1 MQRTDCEFDQ
11 AYLDRLANG
20 DPETQR
26 HFTRYFSE
34 LLSVKLRTRVRSRQ
48 LAEDV
53 RQETFLRVLDTIRR
67 KGGIDRPER
76 LGAFVHSVC
85 NNVLFESF
93 RAEGRTAPLP
103 EEGFDPVDP
112 SDDLEAEFV
121 KDDRRQ
127 RVRKLLAELAEKDRE
142 VLRLVF
148 MEERDKDEIC
158 RIMNVDRGYLRVL
171 VHRATNRLRESYKRA
186 TSAVLA
192 FFALSL

>member
-1 MQRTDCEFDQ
+1 MQLKDGEFDQ

-34 LLSVKLRTRVRSRQ
+34 LLAVKLRTRVRSRQ

-53 RQETFLRVLDTIRR
+53 RQETFLRVLDTLRR
-67 KGGIDRPER
+67 KGGIERPER

-93 RAEGRTAPLP
+93 RAEGRTSPMP
-103 EEGFDPVDP
+103 EEGFDPIDP
-112 SDDLEAEFV
+112 ADDLETEFV
-121 KDDRRQ
+121 REDRRQ
-127 RVRKLLAELAEKDRE
+127 RVRKLLGDLNAKDRE

-158 RIMNVDRGYLRVL
+158 RLMNVDRGYLRVL
-171 VHRATNRLRESYKRA
+171 VHRATNRLRDSYKRA
-186 TSAVLA
+186 TSAVSA
-192 FFALSL
+192 FCL